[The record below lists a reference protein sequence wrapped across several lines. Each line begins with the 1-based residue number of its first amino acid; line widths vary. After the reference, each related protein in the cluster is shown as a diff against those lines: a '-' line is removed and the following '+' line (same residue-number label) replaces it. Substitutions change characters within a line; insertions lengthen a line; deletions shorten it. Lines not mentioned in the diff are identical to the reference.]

1 MTSEEIITLIRTHAN
16 NIDDLRKIAGAV
28 DSMLEATCDEIEHEH
43 EHEDGMTDV
52 EADADALASAGW
64 GTDEDYGSAEDSY
77 LDTYWEDQHEI
88 GMGGEF

>member
-1 MTSEEIITLIRTHAN
+1 MTSEQIISLIQTHAN
-16 NIDDLRKIAGAV
+16 NIDDLQKIAGAI
-28 DSMLEATCDEIEHEH
+28 DSMLEACAEIGRED

-64 GTDEDYGSAEDSY
+64 GTDEDYGGAEDSY